1 MAEVEVKVK
10 AGKVVAAITEGS
22 AKRLKLNAGDK
33 VAVIFKATEV
43 LIGK

>member
-22 AKRLKLNAGDK
+22 AKRLKLKAGDK